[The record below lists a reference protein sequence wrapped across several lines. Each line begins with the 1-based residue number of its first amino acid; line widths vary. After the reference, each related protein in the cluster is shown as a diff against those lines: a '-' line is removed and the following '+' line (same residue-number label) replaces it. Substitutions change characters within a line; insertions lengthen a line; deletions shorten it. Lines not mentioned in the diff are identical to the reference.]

1 MSKNNMVP
9 SIRFKEFTNAWE
21 QERLGNLLIPKRE
34 KNINGYE
41 LESFSISNKYG
52 FISQNEFFRNGG
64 IAISADKRNS
74 ILVKNNYFAY
84 NPARI
89 NIGSIGLYKSSKIG
103 LVSPLYEVFVSNDLI
118 NNDWLFIWFKSK
130 HFNKIV
136 ERKKAGSVRQTINLN
151 DISDDQ
157 IIIPSFYEQCNIAT
171 TFQSLNSLITLHQRK
186 LNALENLKK
195 TLLEKM
201 FPSENSIFPSIRFKE
216 FTNAWEQEKLINI
229 GKTYSG
235 LTGKTKKDFGYGDA
249 KYVTYLNVFNNP
261 ISNIVQL
268 DFIKKDTKQNSVKY
282 GDIFVTISS
291 ETPEEIGM
299 TSIWQFNEKNVY
311 LNSFCFGFRL
321 DQIDNYNL
329 YFLANNLR
337 HKRLRRNIVLLAQGI
352 SRFNISK
359 QKFMN
364 LNIYLPSIIEQSR
377 IGDICQSLNSLIT
390 LHQRKL
396 NALENL
402 KKTLLEKM
410 FV

>member
-1 MSKNNMVP
+1 MLILYYV
-9 SIRFKEFTNAWE
+9 WE
-21 QERLGNLLIPKRE
+21 QERLGKISNFSTGKGITISQSLSKGFPIVSGGIDVMGYYSKYNRMENTITIARAGKCGYVSFISEKFYLNDKCFSLDLKENINSYFLFNLLKKNEKRIMELGSNSSIPTITSTSLKAVD
-34 KNINGYE
+34 I
-41 LESFSISNKYG
+41 
-52 FISQNEFFRNGG
+52 FRTSYDEQKA
-64 IAISADKRNS
+64 IAI
-74 ILVKNNYFAY
+74 L
-84 NPARI
+84 
-89 NIGSIGLYKSSKIG
+89 
-103 LVSPLYEVFVSNDLI
+103 FVSI
-118 NNDWLFIWFKSK
+118 
-130 HFNKIV
+130 
-136 ERKKAGSVRQTINLN
+136 
-151 DISDDQ
+151 
-157 IIIPSFYEQCNIAT
+157 
-171 TFQSLNSLITLHQRK
+171 NSLITLHQRELKILKNFKKSLFQKIIAGKNLTILPAK
-186 LNALENLKK
+186 L
-195 TLLEKM
+195 TKM
-201 FPSENSIFPSIRFKE
+201 
-216 FTNAWEQEKLINI
+216 TNVWEQEKLINI

-377 IGDICQSLNSLIT
+377 IGDICQSSNSLIT
-390 LHQRKL
+390 LHQRGQFRR
-396 NALENL
+396 ENE
-402 KKTLLEKM
+402 KKIRN
-410 FV
+410 FVL